1 MIVIKKDFPLR
12 ELNTF
17 HFDVKAS
24 EYVQLHDVN
33 DCKEWALSNRGD
45 SDVLVMGEGSNLL
58 FTGDFKGVILSPVMD
73 FIKVLHQY
81 EDEVLIEAGAGK
93 KWDDFVE
100 FCVSNSYHGVEN
112 LSLIPGTVGAS
123 PVQNIGAY
131 GVEVKDVTERVN
143 GIFIDTGEEFGFG
156 NAECDFD
163 YRSSVFKKGL
173 KGKVIITSVVYRLS
187 KKENFKLHYG
197 HLGEKVKEY
206 GEINIENIRKAV
218 VSIRRSKLPD
228 TDKTGNAGSFF
239 KNPSVSSVHFEELQK
254 KFPDIPGYR
263 LSSGFVK
270 VPAGWLIDKAGWK
283 GKVMGKAGVH
293 PRQALVLVNT
303 GGATGKDILA
313 LASAIEKDIF
323 DKYRITLEKEVN
335 VV

>member
-12 ELNTF
+12 EFNTF

-24 EYVQLHDVN
+24 EYVQLHDAGE
-33 DCKEWALSNRGD
+33 CREWVMSNRAKQD
-45 SDVLVMGEGSNLL
+45 ILVMGEGSNIL
-58 FTGDFKGVILSPVMD
+58 FSGDYKGVILKPVMD
-73 FIKVLHQY
+73 LIRILHQN

-93 KWDDFVE
+93 IWDDFVDY
-100 FCVSNSYHGVEN
+100 CVNKSFYGVEN

-131 GVEVKDVTERVN
+131 GAEVKDLTERVN
-143 GIFIDTGEEFGFG
+143 GIFIDSGESFSFGR
-156 NAECDFD
+156 AECDFG
-163 YRSSVFKKGL
+163 YRNSIFKKEL

-197 HLGEKVKEY
+197 HLEEKVKEY

-218 VSIRRSKLPD
+218 VSIRRAKLPD
-228 TDKTGNAGSFF
+228 PDETGNAGSFF
-239 KNPSVSSVHFEELQK
+239 KNPEISPLHFEELQK
-254 KFPDIPGYR
+254 KFPDIPGYH
-263 LSSGFVK
+263 LKNGLVK

-303 GGATGKDILA
+303 GGATGADILA
-313 LASAIEKDIF
+313 LASAIENDIF
-323 DKYRITLEKEVN
+323 GKYGISLEKEVN